1 MLVQQVPLYQ
11 IPPEAWSRLKYGA
24 NIFVYEQQLG
34 RQLRTLLAPGETFYE
49 WGAEPGLYFD
59 SLHSPPSGAFYAFPL
74 MDGPLA
80 GSLTMRALVDLER
93 RPPAMFIVHRG
104 FLNPGSMPIRHP
116 ILDWAETR
124 YVKMAGNGAYGPFL
138 LFVRRGSR
146 LDVNH
151 TQLLAAPG
159 NRTDLTFRR

>member
-59 SLHSPPSGAFYAFPL
+59 SLHSPPSGAFYAFPS
-74 MDGPLA
+74 DGGPLA
-80 GSLTMRALVDLER
+80 GPLTMRALADLER
-93 RPPAMFIVHRG
+93 RPPTMFIVHRG
-104 FLNPGSMPIRHP
+104 FLNPGGMRIRHP

-124 YVKMAGNGAYGPFL
+124 YVAMADNGAHGPFL

-146 LDVNH
+146 LDVKH
-151 TQLLAAPG
+151 PQLLAAPG

>member
-49 WGAEPGLYFD
+49 WGAAPGLYFD

-74 MDGPLA
+74 MAARWPGHSPCA
-80 GSLTMRALVDLER
+80 RSLIWSGAR
-93 RPPAMFIVHRG
+93 RRCSSSTG
-104 FLNPGSMPIRHP
+104 DS
-116 ILDWAETR
+116 
-124 YVKMAGNGAYGPFL
+124 
-138 LFVRRGSR
+138 
-146 LDVNH
+146 
-151 TQLLAAPG
+151 
-159 NRTDLTFRR
+159 